1 MYTPKYKYHPFSNTC
16 LKTLKSF
23 EEKQDKHSLIH
34 VKQFVRAIRHRDAS
48 YLTVILPDLSWV
60 EHNCTMSVVIFLE
73 WPHENPQPPS
83 CLSIELLWAKKNIRK
98 RTASGKK
105 TQFWSFG
112 CGTKPRYIQIPWWK
126 KLPKMPKSYVLWS
139 SIVKLQCP
147 WLWYHHDTMGV
158 RELDG
163 NNDPSFHRGVTN
175 PSNWT
180 MA

>member
-1 MYTPKYKYHPFSNTC
+1 MYMYTPKYKYDPFSNTC

-34 VKQFVRAIRHRDAS
+34 VKQFARAIRHRDAS

-105 TQFWSFG
+105 TQFRSFG

-126 KLPKMPKSYVLWS
+126 NPQDAKIICAMVIHSQVTVPLVVIPS
-139 SIVKLQCP
+139 
-147 WLWYHHDTMGV
+147 WYHGSPRTGW
-158 RELDG
+158 E
-163 NNDPSFHRGVTN
+163 
-175 PSNWT
+175 
-180 MA
+180 